1 MSAMTS
7 EDVDGRRQV
16 VGCREVHVRG
26 RGVLLVREA
35 AGPRGAPT
43 LILLDG
49 LGTDVAFARDG
60 TARIA
65 AFARRFRVIAP
76 DRPGYGHFDD
86 CADDVA
92 ALIRQE
98 RCGPVLLAGSSLDGP
113 IAERLCRRH
122 PDVVAG
128 AALVLAR
135 RSAA

>member
-1 MSAMTS
+1 MTS
-7 EDVDGRRQV
+7 GDVEEGRRV
-16 VGCREVHVRG
+16 VRCREVHVRG
-26 RGVLLVREA
+26 RGVMLVREA

-49 LGTDVAFARDG
+49 LGTDAGFARDG
-60 TARIA
+60 MARIA
-65 AFARRFRVIAP
+65 TLARRFRVIAP

-92 ALIRQE
+92 ALVRQE
-98 RCGPVLLAGSSLDGP
+98 RCGPVLLAGSSMDGP

-128 AALVLAR
+128 AALVLSR